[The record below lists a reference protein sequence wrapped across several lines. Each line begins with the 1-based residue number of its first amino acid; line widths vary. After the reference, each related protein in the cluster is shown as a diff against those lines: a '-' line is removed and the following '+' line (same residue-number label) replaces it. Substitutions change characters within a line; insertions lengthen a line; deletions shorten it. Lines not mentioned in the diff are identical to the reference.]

1 MNFKEKYKMEINEIR
16 HDKILDEQILKEIVR
31 QEHPLRKRQYRFVP
45 AIVAAAIAL
54 VIMVCNFETMAVY
67 ATTLFGNF
75 GLTLG
80 GTKVVLDEI
89 EPVDLDYERY
99 TNDERAEWKGANFY
113 YSYEDF
119 HEGLGMQLPGSNT
132 FEYKEIMVHLV
143 EGNKAGH
150 IGVDFVHEDE
160 RYYMNGRFVVSD
172 FENEMLGYGTTNKA
186 YEVYEYADGKKAYFV
201 KEGDV
206 ENQTVYFATEKYIF
220 QLFVENSKEGIKR
233 AKEILN
239 VIGNEP

>member
-1 MNFKEKYKMEINEIR
+1 MMFKENYKMEINEIR
-16 HDKILDEQILKEIVR
+16 HDKKLDEQILKEIVR
-31 QEHPLRKRQYRFVP
+31 EEHPLRKRQYRFVP
-45 AIVAAAIAL
+45 AIVVAAIAL

-67 ATTLFGNF
+67 ATMLFGNF

-99 TNDERAEWKGANFY
+99 SNDERAEWKGANFY

-143 EGNKAGH
+143 EGNKTGH

-172 FENEMLGYGTTNKA
+172 FKNDMLGYGTTNKA

-220 QLFVENSKEGIKR
+220 QLFVENSKEGIET